1 MEPPREGPEGGGA
14 LCHFSDATKAG
25 QRVQFPR
32 YLAVVVTK
40 GLFPPRWVGRKAKS
54 IKCRR

>member
-1 MEPPREGPEGGGA
+1 M
-14 LCHFSDATKAG
+14 CHFSGAIKAG

-40 GLFPPRWVGRKAKS
+40 GLFPPSWVGRKAKS
-54 IKCRR
+54 IKRRR